1 MLRILDIETAKK
13 TILKRV
19 PLDAMDVPES
29 LLQRLE
35 QTFGE
40 PISPVE
46 AVRRILQDIRTNG
59 DSALSRWT
67 AKLDQVELVQ
77 ARVPNEK
84 MQAALDALEPGL
96 RTALEEA
103 AGRIEQFHRKQPAIS
118 WIDTSMG
125 GTLGQML
132 RPIERVG
139 FYIPGGTA
147 PLPSTV
153 LMSVIPARVAGVHKI
168 VMITPPERGTGA
180 IHSVILAAAAIAGV
194 DELYAAGGAQAIG
207 ALAYGT
213 ETITRVDKIVGPGNL
228 FVTLAKQQVFGMV
241 GIDGL
246 AGPTETM
253 VVADD
258 IANPA
263 WVAADLLAQAEHD
276 VLASAILLT
285 PSQILAEKVKLEI
298 EAWLAGK
305 DGVNLKRAAIIR
317 QSLQNRGGAVIT
329 RDIAEAVELANEY
342 APEHLNLAVKDA
354 WSWLDKIR
362 NCGGVFLGETS
373 CEVMGDYIAGP
384 SHVMPTGGSARFAS
398 PLNVWD
404 FLHIIS
410 VVGLD
415 VPTAVSLGAQA
426 ETIAQSEQLNA
437 HALAGRLRAEKNSK
451 VDLPSF

>member
-1 MLRILDIETAKK
+1 MLRIMDVETARG

-19 PLDAMDVPES
+19 PLDAMEVPES
-29 LLQRLE
+29 LLRRLE

-40 PISPVE
+40 PVTPAE
-46 AVRRILQDIRTNG
+46 AVRRILLDVRTNG
-59 DSALSRWT
+59 DAALSRWT
-67 AKLDQVELVQ
+67 AKLDQADLVK
-77 ARVPNEK
+77 ARVSKEK
-84 MQAALDALEPGL
+84 MLEALDALEPNL

-103 AGRIEQFHRKQPAIS
+103 ASRIEQFHRKQPTIS
-118 WIDTSMG
+118 WMDTSLG

-153 LMSVIPARVAGVHKI
+153 LMSVIPARVAGVRKI
-168 VMITPPERGTGA
+168 VMITPPGRGSGD
-180 IHSVILAAAAIAGV
+180 IHPVILAAAAIAGV

-213 ETITRVDKIVGPGNL
+213 ETIQRVDKIVGPGNL
-228 FVTLAKQQVFGMV
+228 FVTLAKQQVFGLV

-246 AGPTETM
+246 AGPTETV

-258 IANPA
+258 TANPD

-276 VLASAILLT
+276 ILASAILLT
-285 PSQILAEKVKLEI
+285 PSKMLAEQVKLEI
-298 EAWLAGK
+298 EAWLGGK
-305 DGVNLKRAAIIR
+305 DGADLTRAAIIR
-317 QSLQNRGGAVIT
+317 QSLQSRGGAVIT
-329 RDIAEAVELANEY
+329 QDVAEAIELANQY
-342 APEHLNLAVKDA
+342 APEHLNLAVADA
-354 WSWLDKIR
+354 WNWLDKIR
-362 NCGGVFLGETS
+362 NSGGVFLGETS
-373 CEVMGDYIAGP
+373 CEVMGDYVAGP

-404 FLHIIS
+404 FLHIVS

-415 VPTAVSLGAQA
+415 VPTAIRLGSRAKA
-426 ETIAQSEQLNA
+426 IAQSEQLSA
-437 HALAGRLRAEKNSK
+437 HALAGKLRAEKK
-451 VDLPSF
+451 L